1 MQRWH
6 LTKAVNRQVI
16 EVKQTDE
23 HSAAH
28 GRRRVKG
35 RRWHRPPQQING
47 GGAALQPV
55 DTHPHGGHVDLHV
68 Q

>member
-6 LTKAVNRQVI
+6 LTKAVNRQLI

-28 GRRRVKG
+28 GRRC
-35 RRWHRPPQQING
+35 PLEG
-47 GGAALQPV
+47 GSPV
-55 DTHPHGGHVDLHV
+55 DTHDGHVDLNV
-68 Q
+68 QRH